1 MAAGED
7 KKPELKTEPKDDD
20 LGSGTP
26 GTPAGIP
33 NKKKRENTFCMKI
46 YMQDMP
52 KCFDLEFHSL
62 MQPPTIVY
70 FLIA

>member
-1 MAAGED
+1 MAAD

-20 LGSGTP
+20 DDLGSGTP
-26 GTPAGIP
+26 RTPAGIP
-33 NKKKRENTFCMKI
+33 NKKKRENTFHREI
-46 YMQDMP
+46 YIQDMP
-52 KCFDLEFHSL
+52 KCSDVEFHGL